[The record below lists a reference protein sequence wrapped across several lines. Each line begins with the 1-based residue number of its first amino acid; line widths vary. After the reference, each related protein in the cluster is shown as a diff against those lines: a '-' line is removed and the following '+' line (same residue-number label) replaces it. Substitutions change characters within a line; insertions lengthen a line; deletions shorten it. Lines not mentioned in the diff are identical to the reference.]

1 MTSNLQQHISTRA
14 NAIAEAAVQEEYDRI
29 MEQLEG
35 HPNMWKLEG
44 MIAMLAAA
52 AAESAWIDGW
62 QCAMDPGRL
71 VFRYDHPLF
80 VATADNF
87 LNKARQAMQER
98 MPGLEWFALQC
109 EAIIEIDSTGVDA
122 VQALAEE
129 VNAAGIRFT
138 LVRAKSELVETLAK
152 TPLVGQIGEDYIF
165 PTLPTLVGA
174 YRVRNGSDGEGSA
187 G

>member
-71 VFRYDHPLF
+71 VF
-80 VATADNF
+80 
-87 LNKARQAMQER
+87 
-98 MPGLEWFALQC
+98 LQ
-109 EAIIEIDSTGVDA
+109 DG
-122 VQALAEE
+122 AE
-129 VNAAGIRFT
+129 
-138 LVRAKSELVETLAK
+138 
-152 TPLVGQIGEDYIF
+152 
-165 PTLPTLVGA
+165 
-174 YRVRNGSDGEGSA
+174 
-187 G
+187 